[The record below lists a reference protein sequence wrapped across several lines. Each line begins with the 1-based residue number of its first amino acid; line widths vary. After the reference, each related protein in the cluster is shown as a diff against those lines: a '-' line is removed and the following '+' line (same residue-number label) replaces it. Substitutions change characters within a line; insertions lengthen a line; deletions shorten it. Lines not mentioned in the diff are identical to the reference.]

1 MWEAYENLSKL
12 QVGNWEATDKEL
24 DDKINKQVGE
34 FTEFIEDDFSTAKV
48 LANMFEILPIINGIK
63 NKQLD
68 ATVISSATIAL
79 LQTQFKL
86 FIEDIFGLKAET
98 AGNNQ
103 QLDGVLQLLIN
114 IRKEAK
120 GKKDFVTS
128 DLIRNELVKLGVQLK
143 DEKDGSV
150 SYSFN

>member
-1 MWEAYENLSKL
+1 LNKL
-12 QVGNWEATDKEL
+12 HVGNWDATDKEL
-24 DDKINKQVGE
+24 DEKINKQVAE

-48 LANMFEILPIINGIK
+48 LANMFEIVPIINGIK

-68 ATVISSATIAL
+68 ATAISSATITL

-86 FIEDIFGLKAET
+86 FIENIFGLKAEV
-98 AGNNQ
+98 AGNNE

-114 IRKEAK
+114 LRKEAK
-120 GKKDFVTS
+120 AKKDFVTS